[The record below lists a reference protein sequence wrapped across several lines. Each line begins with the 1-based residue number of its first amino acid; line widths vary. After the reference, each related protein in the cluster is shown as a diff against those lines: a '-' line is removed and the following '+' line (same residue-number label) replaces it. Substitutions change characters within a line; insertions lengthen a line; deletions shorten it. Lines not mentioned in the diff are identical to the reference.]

1 MLILLCGEDAF
12 RSKQKLNDIIKEYR
26 AKHKS
31 GLNLVRFQENNLEFD
46 KIKQMIEMV
55 SMFDEKKLIILENV
69 FNNKSFQDIFFEYV
83 KKSKL
88 KNNQEVIVVIH
99 HSGKIAISIFKSKLN
114 MLEKFDFLKGND
126 LVNWIKKQV
135 KKNNAEIDS
144 EAIRK
149 LIAYVGNDLWQM
161 NNEINKLISYESG
174 GIING
179 NDVDLLVNAKTDIN
193 IFGMLDALAQRDK
206 RTALRILHE
215 HLNQGQNE
223 IYLFS
228 MFVYQA
234 RVLLRLKDLTE
245 KGLTFYDL
253 AKKSGLHP
261 FVVKK
266 SSYQLRNF
274 TLDHLK
280 KIYQRLLDIEIGI
293 KTGRIDSLTALDLL
307 VAEI

>member
-206 RTALRILHE
+206 RTAFQFG
-215 HLNQGQNE
+215 N
-223 IYLFS
+223 S
-228 MFVYQA
+228 C
-234 RVLLRLKDLTE
+234 
-245 KGLTFYDL
+245 
-253 AKKSGLHP
+253 
-261 FVVKK
+261 
-266 SSYQLRNF
+266 
-274 TLDHLK
+274 
-280 KIYQRLLDIEIGI
+280 
-293 KTGRIDSLTALDLL
+293 
-307 VAEI
+307 